1 MEIKAKLKNLR
12 MSPQKVR
19 LVVNLVKKMPIEQ
32 ALDQLRFVKKQAA
45 LPVSNL
51 IKTALADAQHN
62 YNLDPK
68 NLKITEMRVDEGF
81 TLKRWMPRAH
91 GRATKIRKRSAQ
103 ISIIL
108 KEIVESGKKE
118 TRKVEAEKPVKL
130 DDMGKDLSK
139 KEDKDKKSKKE
150 ESKKGSDKAFSAK
163 VFRRKSG

>member
-19 LVVNLVKKMPIEQ
+19 LVVNLVRKMPIDK
-32 ALDQLRFVKKQAA
+32 ALDQLKFVKKQAA
-45 LPVSNL
+45 SPVANL
-51 IKTALADAQHN
+51 LKTALADAQHN
-62 YNLDPK
+62 YNLDSK
-68 NLKITEMRVDEGF
+68 NLKIAEIRVDEGF

-103 ISIIL
+103 ISVTL
-108 KEIVESGKKE
+108 KEIVASTKKE
-118 TRKVEAEKPVKL
+118 ARKVEVEKPVKL
-130 DDMGKDLSK
+130 DEMAKDVSK
-139 KEDKDKKSKKE
+139 KADKIIKKG